1 MTARLPALAVLL
13 PVVLAAC
20 AVAPSGSPPRRFL
33 ALGDSYT
40 IGEGVG
46 AAHRWPSQLAALLR
60 AEGLAVEAAEIVART
75 GWTTAELAAGIDAA
89 SPEGPYDLV
98 SLQIGVNNQY
108 RGLALADY
116 RAELAALLERAI
128 GLAGGDPGR
137 VVVLSIPDWGI
148 TPFAASYDRSRIAAE
163 IDAFNEVARAEAE
176 SRGAVFVDVTP
187 LFRLAADDPGLLV
200 GDGLHPSGAMYA
212 EWARLVLPP
221 AIDALRP

>member
-1 MTARLPALAVLL
+1 VTARLPALAVLL
-13 PVVLAAC
+13 PVALAAC
-20 AVAPSGSPPRRFL
+20 AVALSGSPPLRFL

-60 AEGLAVEAAEIVART
+60 AEGLAVGAAEIVART

-148 TPFAASYDRSRIAAE
+148 TPFAASYDRPRIAAE

-176 SRGAVFVDVTP
+176 SRGAAFVDVTP
-187 LFRLAADDPGLLV
+187 LSRLAADDPGLLV